1 MIRYHNP
8 AMHLYNI
15 HTHSSNASDPDVRE
29 IVNCI
34 IEKQKDFSLDTRI
47 LYSVGIHPW
56 YIFDNVKEQL
66 SALKS
71 LATQSN
77 VIAIGEAGLDKL
89 SKVQFD
95 IQQSVF
101 KESAII
107 AEEQR
112 KPLII
117 HCVKAW
123 AEIIGEKKRLKPNS
137 PWIIHG
143 FRGNSALAGQLLDQG
158 LYLSFGKQFQTEALH
173 KAWKEFR
180 LFAETDDKE
189 TEIRTVYQH
198 IATTLTI
205 PIEDLATQIEKN
217 IKDIFPSLIQ
227 KY

>member
-1 MIRYHNP
+1 
-8 AMHLYNI
+8 MHFYNI
-15 HTHSSNASDPDVRE
+15 HTHSSNASEPDVRG

-34 IEKQKDFSLDTRI
+34 IEKQKDFSLDTHL

-77 VIAIGEAGLDKL
+77 VLAIGETGLDKL
-89 SKVQFD
+89 SEVPFD
-95 IQQSVF
+95 IQQFVF
-101 KESAII
+101 TESAII
-107 AEEQR
+107 SEELR

-123 AEIIGEKKRLKPNS
+123 AEIIGEKKRLKPNC

-143 FRGNSALAGQLLDQG
+143 FRGNGELAKQLLDQG
-158 LYLSFGKQFQTEALH
+158 LYLSFGKQFQTESLQ
-173 KAWKEFR
+173 KAEKDFR

-189 TEIRTVYQH
+189 TEISTVYQH
-198 IATTLTI
+198 IATTLAI
-205 PIEDLATQIEKN
+205 SLEDLTTQIEKN
-217 IKDIFPSLIQ
+217 IKEIFPSLIQ